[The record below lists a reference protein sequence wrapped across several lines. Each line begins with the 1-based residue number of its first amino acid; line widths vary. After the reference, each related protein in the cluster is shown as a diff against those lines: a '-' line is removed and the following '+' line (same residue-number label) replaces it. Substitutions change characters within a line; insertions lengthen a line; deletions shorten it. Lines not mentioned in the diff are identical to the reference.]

1 MFSFVQELKI
11 ILKNNNEFF
20 KFMVKYYDMMYL
32 FSYLIYLNL
41 YLQLQKTSIEYYLV
55 FNKSRCY
62 KVIFFNNKAIQLIQN
77 FIYLLL
83 HIYKYMYN
91 YISKKKVIKYK
102 KMVTIFYYIFKTF
115 KTILKIWF
123 ILSLCLLS
131 ESCNIKTI
139 LNISSWKENSYS

>member
-62 KVIFFNNKAIQLIQN
+62 KIIFFNNKAIQLIQN

-83 HIYKYMYN
+83 HIYKNMYN

-115 KTILKIWF
+115 KTILKI
-123 ILSLCLLS
+123 
-131 ESCNIKTI
+131 
-139 LNISSWKENSYS
+139 